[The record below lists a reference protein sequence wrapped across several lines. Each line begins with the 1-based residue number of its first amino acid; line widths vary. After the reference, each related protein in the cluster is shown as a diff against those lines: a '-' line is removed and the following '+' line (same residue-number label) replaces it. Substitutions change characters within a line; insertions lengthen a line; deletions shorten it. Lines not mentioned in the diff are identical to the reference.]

1 MLVLTRSANQSIVID
16 EEIVVTVLDVRGE
29 HVRIGISAPDHIQIH
44 RQEVFE
50 AVQEANRRAAE
61 SSGDLSSLGGL
72 ADQPAAGAAATDA
85 VRQPGPR
92 SSRRGETPP
101 QRG

>member
-16 EEIVVTVLDVRGE
+16 EEIVVTVLDVRGD

-72 ADQPAAGAAATDA
+72 ADQPAPGAATADGA
-85 VRQPGPR
+85 RQPARRSPR
-92 SSRRGETPP
+92 QEETPP
-101 QRG
+101 ERG